1 MLNNLGREGCPP
13 GMGRKGTQKRNKNT
27 PPPPPPPRVTNEIKQ
42 HHQHQNNKRTSDDI
56 SPAVN
61 QPQQKI
67 ANQNATPATK
77 QLHKSKRSTLQEH
90 SSEQQK
96 THINQNESQNTS
108 ITSEDSHCLQIDEGD
123 QNITKN
129 LILDGESVTNSDSH
143 DQEEQEKMQTDSD
156 VED

>member
-1 MLNNLGREGCPP
+1 
-13 GMGRKGTQKRNKNT
+13 MGRKGTQKRNKNT
-27 PPPPPPPRVTNEIKQ
+27 PPPPPPPPCVTNEIKQ
-42 HHQHQNNKRTSDDI
+42 HQQHQNNKRTSDDI

-77 QLHKSKRSTLQEH
+77 QLHKSKRPTLQEH

-96 THINQNESQNTS
+96 THINQNDSQNTS
-108 ITSEDSHCLQIDEGD
+108 STSEDSHCLQIDEGD